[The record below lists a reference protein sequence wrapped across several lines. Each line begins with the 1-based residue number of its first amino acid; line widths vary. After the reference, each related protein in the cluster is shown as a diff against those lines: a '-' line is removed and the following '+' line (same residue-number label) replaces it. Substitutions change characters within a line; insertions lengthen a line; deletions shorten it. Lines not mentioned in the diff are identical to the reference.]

1 MEKLIYV
8 FDAPIAVELD
18 FCTIYATIDTEK
30 SNINGNTDE
39 IYNILHR
46 EPEGNA
52 WKWQE
57 QIDVHTGQI
66 KDWPYASPVELKFV
80 VTNGIISN
88 LQGNNVRGLNAKPIR
103 RSVQWQHVPKM
114 FQPALTTDP
123 NCISISI
130 DKDGFIQNW
139 DFDVK
144 LYMDECERKTN
155 FKD

>member
-8 FDAPIAVELD
+8 FEMPIAVELD
-18 FCTIYATIDTEK
+18 FCTIYATIDTEN
-30 SNINGNTDE
+30 STINGNSNE
-39 IYNILHR
+39 IYNVLHQ
-46 EPEGNA
+46 EPESKL

-66 KDWPYASPVELKFV
+66 MDWPYGSPVELKFR

-103 RSVQWQHVPKM
+103 RSVQMQHVPKM
-114 FQPALTTDP
+114 FQPAPTGDP
-123 NCISISI
+123 NCISMTI

-139 DFDVK
+139 EFDVK
-144 LYMDECERKTN
+144 VYMDERERKTN
-155 FKD
+155 FRD